1 MAYASKPFRNNV
13 MCMLIVSS
21 MMDGMLA
28 QNTRGIQGHET
39 EMKHIRTRLLTLAD
53 KFIQQMD
60 KVHQKQMQDLARNK
74 KNEMEVRLH
83 YKGVPNEYVY
93 VSSDVLDRLTA
104 GALSECGACT
114 PDDEYAKKC
123 QTRKDLLAAGVEAR
137 NEDGVCP
144 FSMW

>member
-21 MMDGMLA
+21 MMDGMLE
-28 QNTRGIQGHET
+28 QKPNGIQGHET

-53 KFIQQMD
+53 KFMQQMD

-83 YKGVPNEYVY
+83 FGGVPNEYVY
-93 VSSDVLDRLTA
+93 VNKQVLDRLTA
-104 GALSECGACT
+104 NALSECGACT
-114 PDDEYAKKC
+114 PDDEFAKKC
-123 QTRKDLLAAGVEAR
+123 QTRKDLLAAGVDAR
-137 NEDGVCP
+137 SEDGVCP